1 MFRDRVSHEPMG
13 LNWVALLVGFA
24 GGGLVATVV
33 SAFVTHLIFHPVVS
47 VRLDEKKGSHGRVTI
62 YHFDRDSRK
71 VIGTSQAKYFRLHV
85 ENTGRSTVRA
95 CSGYITKIEKRISG
109 QSTASEEE
117 VISLGW
123 ASYGQSDARD
133 IPRGA
138 FFHMDIATL
147 YLDAAS
153 RGTLHLDRV
162 SSSLENFFKDK
173 ATYTFK
179 ILVASDNA
187 RPNWITVEFTFD
199 PERDRLEFEPV
210 NRARYPWWAWYRWLG
225 RSRRPG

>member
-1 MFRDRVSHEPMG
+1 ME
-13 LNWVALLVGFA
+13 LNWVALLIGVA
-24 GGGLVATVV
+24 GGSLMATVV
-33 SAFVTHLIFHPVVS
+33 SAFVTHLLFHPVLS
-47 VRLDEKKGSHGRVTI
+47 VRLDEKKGSHGRVTL
-62 YHFDRDSRK
+62 YHLDQERK
-71 VIGTSQAKYFRLHV
+71 VIGTSQAKYFRLHIA
-85 ENTGRSTVRA
+85 NTGLSTVRA
-95 CSGYITKIEKRISG
+95 CSGYIINVAKRIGG
-109 QSTASEEE
+109 QLTASEGE

-123 ASYGQSDARD
+123 ASYGKSDARD

-147 YLDAAS
+147 DLNPATGS
-153 RGTLHLDRV
+153 TLRLHRV

-187 RPNWITVEFTFD
+187 RPNWIPVEFTFD

-210 NRARYPWWAWYRWLG
+210 NRARYPWWAWCRRL
-225 RSRRPG
+225 RSKWQR